1 MKKLLLISVIQP
13 KTKINMNKLIPIL
26 LIILV
31 VIVSGCTPAD
41 TSQPETTTTTGPGKT
56 QRDDWI
62 QVGTEKVTPLLVFNN
77 ELYGRGPGPYTYKL
91 QGNVW
96 VKVGTKE
103 VTPLVVFNNEL
114 YGYDYYFG
122 RSEE

>member
-41 TSQPETTTTTGPGKT
+41 TSQPETTTTTGPGQT
-56 QRDDWI
+56 QTEDWI
-62 QVGTEKVTPLLVFNN
+62 QVGTVA
-77 ELYGRGPGPYTYKL
+77 
-91 QGNVW
+91 
-96 VKVGTKE
+96 
-103 VTPLVVFNNEL
+103 PLVVFNNEL
-114 YGYDYYFG
+114 YGYGLDFYTYKLQG
-122 RSEE
+122 NDWIQVGTKEVTPLV

>member
-41 TSQPETTTTTGPGKT
+41 TSQPETTGPGQT
-56 QRDDWI
+56 QTEDWI
-62 QVGTEKVTPLLVFNN
+62 QVATVA
-77 ELYGRGPGPYTYKL
+77 
-91 QGNVW
+91 
-96 VKVGTKE
+96 
-103 VTPLVVFNNEL
+103 PLVVFNNEL
-114 YGYDYYFG
+114 YGLGPGSYTYKLQGNELVKVGTEKVIPLLVFNNELY
-122 RSEE
+122 